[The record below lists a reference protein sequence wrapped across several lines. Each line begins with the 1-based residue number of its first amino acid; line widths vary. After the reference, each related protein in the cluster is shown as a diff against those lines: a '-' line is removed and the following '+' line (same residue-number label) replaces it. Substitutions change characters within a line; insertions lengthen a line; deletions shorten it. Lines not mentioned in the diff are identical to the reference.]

1 MIHAIVDIGDK
12 TIPLKGEDWKELRTR
27 IEKAQ
32 SGPKKTGTSYVT
44 RSSKQVVSSRE
55 E

>member
-12 TIPLKGEDWKELRTR
+12 TIPLKGKDWEELKER

-32 SGPKKTGTSYVT
+32 SDPKKTGTSYVT
-44 RSSKQVVSSRE
+44 RSGKRVVSSRE